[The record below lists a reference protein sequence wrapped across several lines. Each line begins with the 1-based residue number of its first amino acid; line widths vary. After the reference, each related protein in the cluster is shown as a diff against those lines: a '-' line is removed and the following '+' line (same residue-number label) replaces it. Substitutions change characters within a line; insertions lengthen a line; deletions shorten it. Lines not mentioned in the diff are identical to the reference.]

1 MGGAEWTFL
10 PASSENLNGFSP
22 PSPRGERDWFCFTQK
37 QNRERKYKKRLEI
50 SDLKACESIENARN
64 IAHILTLLLS
74 RLYCRFWNFTKS
86 CNLFHCSRTL
96 PPIGNFTL
104 PRRLKNCYKFYP
116 EFVKCQAIELK
127 GSNDAR
133 AFNFINVSYF
143 VVAQ

>member
-10 PASSENLNGFSP
+10 PLPPKILTDFLHLLLVGRGTGFALLKSKTG
-22 PSPRGERDWFCFTQK
+22 RG
-37 QNRERKYKKRLEI
+37 KYKKRLEI

-86 CNLFHCSRTL
+86 CNLFRCSRTL

-127 GSNDAR
+127 GYNDAR
-133 AFNFINVSYF
+133 VFNFINVSYF